1 MSYLSFI
8 RARSLSFNPFKDPKS
23 DILIQIYMYIN
34 VGGFCASTSSTY
46 LMKLVSRISLSATM
60 NIKSKIYFSMTTLR

>member
-46 LMKLVSRISLSATM
+46 LMKLVSRISL
-60 NIKSKIYFSMTTLR
+60 